1 VAPKTYGKNT
11 AAKVLSVF
19 FAFILWFN
27 IATNTEYNYK
37 VDIPIKYIYPSS
49 GFMLANEPPDEAQVY
64 IRGSGKS
71 LLYFCLKRM
80 FNADESYVSANLAG
94 LPKGAHR
101 IELQEANI
109 FFTSGANIS
118 VERILTNSVIPVSI
132 DKKISRT
139 VRVDVDNLPE
149 VRIDDDLVLN
159 GKPTADPEYV
169 IVEGPA
175 DVVDPIESIPIATI
189 EKNVI
194 SESDTLIGATLA
206 DTVDFAVLNTKN
218 VTLRYSVEPLRTK
231 LFRIPL
237 KLVNFPQQEEA
248 NVSPDTLSV
257 YIQGPESVV
266 SRSRS
271 MDIVISVNYQS
282 YMNRIARGDSF
293 ITPEISYPDGIMN
306 VTITPGV
313 LQITDPGGG

>member
-1 VAPKTYGKNT
+1 MASKTYGKNT
-11 AAKVLSVF
+11 TAKVLSVF

-27 IATNTEYNYK
+27 ISTNMEYNYK
-37 VDIPIKYIYPSS
+37 VDIPIRYIKPSR
-49 GFMLANEPPDEAQVY
+49 GFMLANVPPEEAQVY
-64 IRGSGKS
+64 IRGSGKNLLIFS
-71 LLYFCLKRM
+71 LRRL
-80 FNADESYVSANLAG
+80 FNSDESYVSANLAG

-101 IELQEANI
+101 IELQEENI
-109 FFTSGANIS
+109 FFTSGADLS

-132 DKKISRT
+132 DERVSRT

-149 VRIDDDLVLN
+149 VTIDNDLVLT
-159 GKPTADPEYV
+159 GKPTADPGYI

-175 DVVDPIESIPIATI
+175 EIVDPIESIPIASI

-194 SESDTLIGATLA
+194 TESDTLIEATLA
-206 DTVDFAVLNTKN
+206 DTLDFADFSTKN

-237 KLVNFPQQEEA
+237 KYNNFPQQEHA
-248 NVSPDTLSV
+248 KVTPDTLSV

-271 MDIVISVNYQS
+271 MDIVISVS
-282 YMNRIARGDSF
+282 YRSYLKHITDGDMF
-293 ITPEISYPDGIMN
+293 ITPEIWYPDGITN